1 MRRTLLLLIS
11 CVCLVACKNKNGI
24 PGDVLPQ
31 KKMQAV
37 LWDMMRA
44 DQFLTDYVINKDTTA
59 NRDTESIKLYR
70 EIFAIHQVTKKEFQR
85 SFAFYNA
92 HPAFLKPIMDSIA
105 VIKSDSIKAKDAKR
119 DSMRQVIKKTFLQP
133 DSLPGRKKQPKV
145 ESAVPVFHRPGSL
158 ILPLNIYQ

>member
-11 CVCLVACKNKNGI
+11 CVSLAACNKKNAI

-44 DQFLTDYVINKDTTA
+44 DQFLTDYVMNRDTTA

-70 EIFAIHQVTKKEFQR
+70 AIFAIHHISKKEFQR
-85 SFAFYNA
+85 SFVFYNE
-92 HPAFLKPIMDSIA
+92 HPALLKPIMDSIA
-105 VIKSDSIKAKDAKR
+105 ATKTDRAPGQSAKPDSVNPIQKKVFRLLDTTRK
-119 DSMRQVIKKTFLQP
+119 IKKQA
-133 DSLPGRKKQPKV
+133 KV
-145 ESAVPVFHRPGSL
+145 D
-158 ILPLNIYQ
+158 Q